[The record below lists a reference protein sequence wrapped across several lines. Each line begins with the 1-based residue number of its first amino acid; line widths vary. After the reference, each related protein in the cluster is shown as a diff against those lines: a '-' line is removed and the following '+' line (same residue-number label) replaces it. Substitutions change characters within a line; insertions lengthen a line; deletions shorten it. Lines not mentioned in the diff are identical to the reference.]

1 MTLLV
6 SIFCAY
12 TPQNNGDGLMSS
24 FYSATFL
31 QSVNTAYDIISFIYE
46 NEYMISKRMSVF
58 TMLVVIFQII
68 VAVISMIYILS
79 FAKVLENNVF
89 VIITAILTSSPI
101 VLLTYELFIHI
112 GTDRKNKI
120 DMEE

>member
-1 MTLLV
+1 
-6 SIFCAY
+6 
-12 TPQNNGDGLMSS
+12 MSS